1 MTMRVVVVGATGN
14 VGTALLRALEAEP
27 AVESVV
33 GLARRVPAGP
43 PPPKVEWRRADIV
56 HDELEPH
63 FRGAD
68 CVVHLAWLIQP
79 SRDRNQT
86 WLANVHGSSRV
97 FDAVAAADVPSL
109 VYASSVGAYSPGPK
123 EPVDESWPTDGIRSS
138 FYSRDKSEVERRLD
152 AWEETNGAVRVV
164 RLRPSLIFQ
173 RAMGTEAKRLFT
185 GRWVPHPLI
194 SRRTIPFV
202 PDTPRLRFQVTH
214 SDDVAQAYRLAI
226 VGRAAGAFNI
236 AAEPVLDPDELSRLF
251 GRPKVRVPERVVR
264 TLVAA
269 TWRARVQPTPEG
281 WVDMA
286 FQSPLLDTTRAHRE
300 LGWTAARPSGA
311 ALLELL
317 DGFHEGAG
325 APTPPLRP

>member
-1 MTMRVVVVGATGN
+1 VRVVVVGATGN
-14 VGTALLRALEAEP
+14 VGTAVLRALEAEP
-27 AVESVV
+27 KVESIV
-33 GLARRVPAGP
+33 GLARRVPSGP
-43 PPPKVEWRRADIV
+43 PPPKVEWRRADVV

-63 FRGAD
+63 FRGAA

-79 SRDRNQT
+79 ARDRNQT
-86 WLANVHGSSRV
+86 WLTNVHGSTRV
-97 FDAVAAADVPSL
+97 FDAVAAAGVPAL
-109 VYASSVGAYSPGPK
+109 VYASSIGAYSPGPK
-123 EPVDESWPTDGIRSS
+123 AAVSESWPTGGIQTS

-152 AWEETNGAVRVV
+152 AWQEANPTVRVV

-185 GRWVPHPLI
+185 GRWVPHPLV

-202 PDTPRLRFQVTH
+202 PDTPRLVFQVTH

-226 VGRAAGAFNI
+226 VGEAEGAFNV
-236 AAEPVLDPDELSRLF
+236 AAEPVLDPDELSRLLR
-251 GRPKVRVPERVVR
+251 RPKLRVPERLVR
-264 TLVAA
+264 AIVAA
-269 TWRARVQPTPEG
+269 TWRARLQPTPEG

-286 FQSPLLDTTRAHRE
+286 FETPLLDSTRARTE
-300 LGWTAARPSGA
+300 LGWTPARRAGD

-325 APTPPLRP
+325 APTPPLHP